1 MLLVEGEADFEFLV
15 AVVHEVLED
24 DRGGDNQRADD
35 ERHGV
40 MKEEI
45 ADCKDEHRDNNSER
59 IGLDYDYQAEYG
71 GYYSHSEHYEAVRN
85 QREQNA
91 VGCGDRLAALEFEYG
106 RERVTEH
113 GRRYNERKE
122 HIFEVG
128 DIELCKKY
136 RSEAFCDIKQEAEHA
151 ELDADAAHNI
161 GHAGIVI
168 LALFDD
174 IDSTEQLWNKVAVHD
189 ASRNI
194 TCKSEKQIFQ
204 YTIFHSLHLSLD
216 ICENKQKPFSRSTLL
231 L

>member
-1 MLLVEGEADFEFLV
+1 M
-15 AVVHEVLED
+15 
-24 DRGGDNQRADD
+24 
-35 ERHGV
+35 
-40 MKEEI
+40 
-45 ADCKDEHRDNNSER
+45 
-59 IGLDYDYQAEYG
+59 
-71 GYYSHSEHYEAVRN
+71 
-85 QREQNA
+85 
-91 VGCGDRLAALEFEYG
+91 
-106 RERVTEH
+106 TEH

-174 IDSTEQLWNKVAVHD
+174 IDSAEQLWNKVAVHD